1 MPQEKEKFSGINK
14 KLVLLGMMSYVPGL
28 LKLLRKGKGALGTGG
43 TNNSKYCY
51 TVWLRHLTNLYNC
64 GMHNH
69 PETVVEIGPGDSLGV
84 GLCALLTGAKKFYA
98 FDIIAHSN
106 YKKNLAVFDD
116 LVELLKKHTDIP
128 GQTEFPAV
136 SPTLDNY
143 SFPQFLK
150 DLTISDEK
158 INNIRNAITNG
169 VSGDIEI
176 KYVLPGKDS
185 YDLFLDSVDLV
196 YSQAVFEHIED
207 LESIYKN
214 TYNSLKPGGY
224 SSHSIDFSAHNVHKI
239 WNGHWYISE
248 RMWKIIMHG
257 ASYSINRKPFS
268 YHLDLIRKNKFNLLY
283 TNSRKQEGFQNSDD
297 LNPTVKR
304 VIKPEIDFDVTDT
317 FVVLKK

>member
-1 MPQEKEKFSGINK
+1 MLQEKEKYAGINK

-51 TVWLRHLTNLYNC
+51 TVWLRHLSNLYNC
-64 GMHNH
+64 GMHIH
-69 PETVVEIGPGDSLGV
+69 PEKVVEIGPGDSLGV

-106 YKKNLAVFDD
+106 YKKNLAVFDN
-116 LVELLKKHTDIP
+116 LVELVKKQAPIP
-128 GQTEFPAV
+128 DQAEFPAV
-136 SPTLDNY
+136 SPVLDNY
-143 SFPQFLK
+143 SFPGFLK
-150 DLTISDEK
+150 NLVISDEK
-158 INNIRNAITNG
+158 INNIRKAITDG

-185 YDLFLDSVDLV
+185 YDLFLDSIDLV

-207 LESIYKN
+207 LESIYRN
-214 TYNSLKPGGY
+214 TYGSLKRGGY
-224 SSHSIDFSAHNVHKI
+224 SSHSIDFSAHNVHKV

-248 RMWKIIMHG
+248 KMWNIIMHG

-268 YHLDLIRKNKFNLLY
+268 YHLDLIKKNNFTLLQ
-283 TNSRKQEGFQNSDD
+283 TNSRKQEGFVSRDD
-297 LNPTVKR
+297 LNPSVKS
-304 VIKPEIDFDVTDT
+304 VIKPDVDFEVTDT
-317 FVVLKK
+317 FMVLKK